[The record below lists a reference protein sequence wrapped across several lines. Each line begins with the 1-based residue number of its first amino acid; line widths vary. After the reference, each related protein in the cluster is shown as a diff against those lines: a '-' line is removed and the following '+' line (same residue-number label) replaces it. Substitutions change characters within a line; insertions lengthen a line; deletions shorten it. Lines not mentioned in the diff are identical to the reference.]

1 MTVQQHWDDRHRST
15 PVEEL
20 SWFQPTPA
28 TSLELFDS
36 LGVDSSDAVIDVG
49 GGVSMLAAA
58 LVERGFGDVTVLDV
72 SKEALDAAA
81 ERLPAPSRV
90 SWVVAD
96 VRTWRPPRAWRVW
109 HDRAVF
115 HFLTTTEDRDAYL
128 RTMSQA
134 LAAGGALVIGTFAPD
149 GSDHCS
155 GLPTQRYDA
164 NTLLETIS
172 TQLDVESVTATQEVH
187 VTPNGAAQSFT
198 WIAGRRRA

>member
-15 PVEEL
+15 PVEKL

-96 VRTWRPPRAWRVW
+96 VRTWRPPRA
-109 HDRAVF
+109 
-115 HFLTTTEDRDAYL
+115 
-128 RTMSQA
+128 
-134 LAAGGALVIGTFAPD
+134 
-149 GSDHCS
+149 
-155 GLPTQRYDA
+155 
-164 NTLLETIS
+164 
-172 TQLDVESVTATQEVH
+172 
-187 VTPNGAAQSFT
+187 
-198 WIAGRRRA
+198 